1 MYGYL
6 KKVFRKKVILILL
19 LLLTFSSFIYSESYS
34 YASSFHTQIYNRLR
48 TDGYAPTR
56 QALLSSRSTQFP
68 YNVIIN
74 SSNPESTLAIIV
86 EQNFAFNHMSL
97 IEDLSNFAEIAIT
110 VNDESYLP
118 DEIAKDMPAGI
129 RTYISSIQFPS
140 DIAVLIL
147 STDNSLTGDNCVI
160 VPGADGKLTPY
171 SFFKNIINS
180 LQTESIPFSIK
191 NRFLSLYRLNITDYS
206 KKLSVCLNEGCPALQ
221 LNISPE
227 IKNSTLASFVETL
240 LGEYLNTEMDR
251 NINYSFIRIGVKNI
265 IIPEIVSTIILVL
278 MTGIILFFL
287 CGLSFVFGKKKDQHK
302 TEFVKYWLLVP
313 IALAMFTLLFYA
325 AQFTAVHTVANWQNY
340 PIFMIFYKL
349 LLACCY
355 FFIFSLL
362 RHVIKIPCTDF
373 IYGYLLTLTCF
384 INVYIFS
391 AIDLSLLVQFATACL
406 IAYLSRMTR
415 KTSLLI
421 IFTLFITA
429 PVILY
434 GLFSLS
440 YIQTDALLR
449 ISNASLTL
457 NAIFAAII
465 LPFMFMVIR
474 IAVSTGVP
482 GKLPGR
488 KKRIIIESLTSIS
501 VTILII
507 VTVALASLMTEPA
520 QPENSTEITER
531 SGILMASLRKESK
544 KDRTDFELVLSSSYP
559 VIRYDIS
566 ATSETT
572 MPFYYTDFPYE
583 YASSGEIIE
592 FLLEEN
598 PPAPFIL
605 SGSVHP
611 SSSIDFTIK
620 AYMHNEDTLFVDTK
634 TVTLSPGGR

>member
-6 KKVFRKKVILILL
+6 KKVFLISLIFIA
-19 LLLTFSSFIYSESYS
+19 FSCFIYGESYS
-34 YASSFHTQIYNRLR
+34 YTVSFHTQIYNRLR
-48 TDGYAPTR
+48 SDGYAPIR
-56 QALLSSRSTQFP
+56 QPLASSRSTQFP

-86 EQNFAFNHMSL
+86 DQTFALNHINL
-97 IEDLSNFAEIAIT
+97 IEDLSNYAEIAIT

-118 DEIAKDMPAGI
+118 DGIAKDMPAGI
-129 RTYISSIQFPS
+129 RTYISSLQFPTEM
-140 DIAVLIL
+140 AVLVL
-147 STDNSLTGDNCVI
+147 STDNSLTDDDCVI

-171 SFFKNIINS
+171 SFFKNVINS
-180 LQTESIPFSIK
+180 LQKDSISFAIK

-206 KKLSVCLNEGCPALQ
+206 KKLSVCLNEGCAALQ

-227 IKNSTLASFVETL
+227 IKNSTLASFVESL
-240 LGEYLNTEMDR
+240 QDEYLNTEMDR

-265 IIPEIVSTIILVL
+265 IIPEIVSTIILVV

-287 CGLSFVFGKKKDQHK
+287 CGLSFAFGKKKDQHK

-313 IALAMFTLLFYA
+313 IALAVFTLVFYA
-325 AQFTAVHTVANWQNY
+325 AQLTAVKTVANWQNY
-340 PIFMIFYKL
+340 PVFMIFYKV

-391 AIDLSLLVQFATACL
+391 AIDLSLLIQFGTACF
-406 IAYLSRMTR
+406 IAYLSRMTK
-415 KTSLLI
+415 KTSILI
-421 IFTLFITA
+421 IFTLFIIA
-429 PVILY
+429 PVVFY
-434 GLFSLS
+434 GVFSIS
-440 YIQTDALLR
+440 YIQDESLLK
-449 ISNASLTL
+449 ISNASFLL

-465 LPFMFMVIR
+465 LPFMFMIIR

-488 KKRIIIESLTSIS
+488 KKRILIESITSIS

-507 VTVALASLMTEPA
+507 VTVAIATRTTEPY
-520 QPENSTEITER
+520 QPADQAEITER
-531 SGILMASLRKESK
+531 SGIMISSLRKERK
-544 KDRTDFELVLSSSYP
+544 KDRTDFEISLSSSYP

-566 ATSETT
+566 ASSETT

-583 YASSGEIIE
+583 YSSSGEKIE
-592 FLLEEN
+592 FLLDEN
-598 PPAPFIL
+598 PPTPFIL

-611 SSSIDFTIK
+611 SSSITFTIT
-620 AYMHNEDTLFVDTK
+620 AYMHNENTLFVEKK
-634 TVTLSPGGR
+634 TLTLSPGGQ